1 MSKQR
6 KGFIDFIREQG
17 IVGLAIGLAIG
28 TQAGILVK
36 DIVATVIDPVV
47 GLIIGNPQGLQ
58 ASVWNVEVANRSATF
73 PVGRLAYSII
83 VFVSVCFVIYFATRF
98 LKLDK
103 LDKKKDAAADKATSK
118 SKTASKKNK

>member
-1 MSKQR
+1 MSKQT
-6 KGFIDFIREQG
+6 KGFLDFIREQG
-17 IVGLAIGLAIG
+17 VVGLAIGLAIG

-36 DIVATVIDPVV
+36 DIVATVVDPVV

-58 ASVWNVEVANRSATF
+58 ASVWNVTVASRSATF

-83 VFVSVCFVIYFATRF
+83 VFLSVCFVIYFATQF

-103 LDKKKDAAADKATSK
+103 LDKKKDAEAVKSK
-118 SKTASKKNK
+118 SKSTSKKKK